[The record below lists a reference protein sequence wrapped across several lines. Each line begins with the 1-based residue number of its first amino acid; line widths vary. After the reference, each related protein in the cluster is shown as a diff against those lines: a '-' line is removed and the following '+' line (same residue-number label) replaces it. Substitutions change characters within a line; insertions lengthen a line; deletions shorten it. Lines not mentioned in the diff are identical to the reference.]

1 MSDAAATF
9 TGVHLFVR
17 DMAATVA
24 FYRAVGL
31 TVDEH
36 DELSRATVEGGPELV
51 FGSYELTLRYDPAFE
66 PSTGSAVALQV
77 ALGSRDAV
85 DAMHARLTAAGHE
98 SHLAPFDAFWG
109 SRYAEVLDPDGVIV
123 GFQSP
128 RDPARN
134 TDPPNP

>member
-1 MSDAAATF
+1 MADSAPTF
-9 TGVHLFVR
+9 TGVHLFAR

-24 FYRAVGL
+24 FYRAIGL
-31 TVDEH
+31 TVAEH
-36 DELSRATVEGGPELV
+36 DELSRVTSDGAEMV
-51 FGSYELTLRYDPAFE
+51 FGSYELTLRYDPAFQ

-77 ALGSRDAV
+77 ALGSREAV
-85 DAMHARLTAAGHE
+85 DDMHARLTAAGYATN
-98 SHLAPFDAFWG
+98 LAPFDAFWG
-109 SRYAEVLDPDGVIV
+109 SRYAEVRDPDGVIV